1 MLRLASCLVVATY
14 DSPETEESRSVAS
27 DADDPVDKEG
37 VRGNGTSVDSAA
49 IGPVL
54 ESATS
59 TTDNQS
65 TGPKVQDFAR
75 VHDAEA
81 GSEHERKLHQSVHED
96 DEEEYTSEDEDDEDE
111 ESDEEEEPVLK
122 YHKIQNAASSILEKD
137 SASAIAVGGTY
148 FVSPSSLCM
157 VPENS

>member
-1 MLRLASCLVVATY
+1 VPVFLPMMFLSTNMLRLASCLVVATY
-14 DSPETEESRSVAS
+14 DSPETEESRSVAD
-27 DADDPVDKEG
+27 DADDTVDKVG
-37 VRGNGTSVDSAA
+37 ARGNGTSVDSAA

-65 TGPKVQDFAR
+65 TEPKVQDFAR
-75 VHDAEA
+75 AHDA
-81 GSEHERKLHQSVHED
+81 

-148 FVSPSSLCM
+148 FVSPSSFCM
-157 VPENS
+157 VPENL